1 MNPWIKLFLIGTGLS
16 AAAAFVL
23 AALTDIF
30 NTAEKVDDTLSTLAI
45 AACAFFVADRIVNKR
60 PESPD
65 DSETPAP

>member
-1 MNPWIKLFLIGTGLS
+1 MKILLIGTGLS

-60 PESPD
+60 PEAPD